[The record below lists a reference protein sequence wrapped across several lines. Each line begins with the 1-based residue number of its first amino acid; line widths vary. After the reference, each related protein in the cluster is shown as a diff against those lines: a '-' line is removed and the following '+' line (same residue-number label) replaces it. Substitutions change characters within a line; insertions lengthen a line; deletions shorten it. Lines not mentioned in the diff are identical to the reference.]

1 MGFTVHGVSSIET
14 PGDLRRLVPPRI
26 DVALTA
32 GVIAATVVC
41 VYTAPLG
48 SLSGEVHSG
57 DAVGVGIAVGMA
69 LPLAFRRRWPIG
81 SLLVATAFSVLAL
94 QLEYATDPAD
104 VYLLFGVASAALF
117 TGRRTAIVLAAAWTA
132 YQLYW
137 WLSWSWP
144 ELDASQITSALAW
157 GLLPPLA
164 GDAMRVQRA
173 YTASLADRVERQA
186 RVHELEL
193 LHTAES
199 ERLRIAREL
208 HDIVGH
214 HLSAITVQARAISTL
229 VDRAPQRAREGLRE
243 LAALATWALEET
255 RSSVAALR
263 QGQAPPQPTLDAI
276 DELVEVARLK
286 GVHVDVSV
294 DGDRRPLPAPV
305 ELCAYRVLQ
314 EALTNVAR
322 HGGADA
328 SAAVH
333 VGYGDAVLRLDVRN
347 PLPATPNGHAGGNGA
362 RKASGGHGLIG
373 MRERAQVMGGSLTAG
388 PDGGDWR
395 VHADLPVGGA

>member
-1 MGFTVHGVSSIET
+1 
-14 PGDLRRLVPPRI
+14 VPPRV
-26 DVALTA
+26 DTALTA
-32 GVIAATVVC
+32 GVIAATIVC

-48 SLSGEVHSG
+48 SLSGEVHAG

-69 LPLAFRRRWPIG
+69 LPLAFRRRWPLG
-81 SLLVATAFSVLAL
+81 SLLVAGVFSVLAL
-94 QLEYATDPAD
+94 ELDYATDPAD

-117 TGRRTAIVLAAAWTA
+117 TRRRMAIGLAVVWTA

-137 WLSWSWP
+137 WLSWTWP

-193 LHTAES
+193 LHTAET

-229 VDRAPQRAREGLRE
+229 VDRAPQRAREGLSD
-243 LAALATWALEET
+243 LASLATSALEET

-263 QGQAPPQPTLDAI
+263 QGQAAPQPTLEAI

-286 GVHVDVSV
+286 GVNVDVRV
-294 DGDRRPLPAPV
+294 EGDRRPLPAPV

-333 VGYGDAVLRLDVRN
+333 VGYDGQVLRLDVRN
-347 PLPATPNGHAGGNGA
+347 PLQAPANDHRNGDADGV
-362 RKASGGHGLIG
+362 GGHGLIG
-373 MRERAQVMGGSLTAG
+373 MRERAQVMRGSLTAG
-388 PDGGDWR
+388 PDGADWR
-395 VHADLPVGGA
+395 VHAELPVGGA